1 MSDTIFIGLGA
12 GTLVVLVAYARTR
25 QCLRVRRD

>member
-1 MSDTIFIGLGA
+1 MSGTIFIALGA

-25 QCLRVRRD
+25 QRLRVPSD